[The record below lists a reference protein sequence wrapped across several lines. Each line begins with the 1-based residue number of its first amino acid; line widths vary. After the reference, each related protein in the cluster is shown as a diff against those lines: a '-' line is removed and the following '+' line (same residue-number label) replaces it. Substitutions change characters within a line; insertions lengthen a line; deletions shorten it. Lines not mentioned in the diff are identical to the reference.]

1 MLKAQSTGPAA
12 PIHGHLGWKCGP
24 VAALGLWEAPA
35 LGMQHLLVS
44 ASVHTQRLSSDSHT
58 HGLSSQPDR
67 FCGLTPAADPVA
79 EGDLVP

>member
-1 MLKAQSTGPAA
+1 MAILVGSVA
-12 PIHGHLGWKCGP
+12 PSQPWGYG
-24 VAALGLWEAPA
+24 EAPA